1 MASFDGRF
9 EVGQCCQF
17 RQFDHRVIKP
27 SEVKH
32 TEHAS
37 VAARDHFR
45 RFAKWKQ
52 ISDVPAS
59 IFEACEL
66 TQGDGIA
73 GNRTPP
79 LKRVAFSR
87 QRAFEDSRQV
97 DNHDLHVAH
106 VDLAGDGGGDQG
118 GAAFFE

>member
-66 TQGDGIA
+66 TQSDGIA

-79 LKRVAFSR
+79 LKRIAF
-87 QRAFEDSRQV
+87 
-97 DNHDLHVAH
+97 
-106 VDLAGDGGGDQG
+106 
-118 GAAFFE
+118 

>member
-1 MASFDGRF
+1 MAASRLASAANSASLITEF
-9 EVGQCCQF
+9 
-17 RQFDHRVIKP
+17 IKP

-45 RFAKWKQ
+45 RFAKWTR

-66 TQGDGIA
+66 TQSDGIA

-79 LKRVAFSR
+79 LKRVASSR